1 MLAHPLKPFESQPG
15 ANGTGLDLN
24 MVTGWVGRAAYPL
37 PLGPLGSVNYRLE
50 DKETVC
56 TGLGISHERVWT

>member
-1 MLAHPLKPFESQPG
+1 MLAHPPKPFESQPG
-15 ANGTGLDLN
+15 ANSAGLDLN
-24 MVTGWVGRAAYPL
+24 MVTGWVERATYLL

-56 TGLGISHERVWT
+56 TGLGISHERVWS